1 MGYKNLKKKGGKMK
15 KLEFLVF
22 LGLLV
27 KFLAFFLFFLAIP
40 FAITLQDPAKHGS
53 TITTF
58 LIMLGINI
66 VLLILIGF
74 LIVKIYLEERSIILL
89 IIFCLL
95 YIYDIIFMAFIIGV
109 AFNLGYAAVLGDFL
123 NWTFQILGSIIATI
137 KKILTSIVQF
147 IH

>member
-1 MGYKNLKKKGGKMK
+1 MK

-27 KFLAFFLFFLAIP
+27 KFLAFFLFLLAIP
-40 FAITLQDPAKHGS
+40 FDITLQDPAKHGS
-53 TITTF
+53 TITF

-123 NWTFQILGSIIATI
+123 NWTIQILGSIIATI
-137 KKILTSIVQF
+137 NKILTSIIQL
-147 IH
+147 IN